1 MTVVLAVL
9 GIVLVALVVLAA
21 VSIKVVREY
30 QRVVLFRLGRA
41 SGARGPGLIVINP
54 ITDRISS
61 VDLREPGDPSPDG
74 DHPRQRS
81 HSY

>member
-9 GIVLVALVVLAA
+9 GIVFVALVVLAA

-41 SGARGPGLIVINP
+41 SGARGPGVESYDP
-54 ITDRISS
+54 ITDRI
-61 VDLREPGDPSPDG
+61 LFCRLEGQIPESPTRRRS
-74 DHPRQRS
+74 PRTTQP
-81 HSY
+81 